1 VATGTDT
8 ATDTATALR
17 TGWEP
22 DTPSTDTLG
31 LACLRAMADRAADWA
46 GAAGGRVRR
55 APGTVLADALSP
67 CPFLNVAATATAP
80 DADTA
85 RTVAGFFP
93 EGRPFVLISPH
104 PTPDLGRSGLTPVGH
119 PPLMVRPAGGA
130 APPPPPGVTVTEVV
144 DAAELAVWD
153 RVLAEGYPMPPSPA
167 PPALLGGPTRF
178 WLARVDGEPAAVAL
192 SYTAHGVVDVEAVA
206 ALPAF
211 RRRGVG
217 AAVTWAATL
226 ADPVLP
232 AVLLSSDAGRGVYE
246 TIGYL
251 PVTRWTLW
259 WRT

>member
-46 GAAGGRVRR
+46 EAVGGRVRR
-55 APGTVLADALSP
+55 EPGTVLADALSP

-80 DADTA
+80 DVDTA
-85 RTVAGFFP
+85 RTFAGFFP
-93 EGRPFVLISPH
+93 QGRPFVLISPH
-104 PTPDLGRSGLTPVGH
+104 PTPDLGPAGLTPVGH
-119 PPLMVRPAGGA
+119 PPLMVRPAGPA

-144 DAAELAVWD
+144 DAAGLAVWD

-178 WLARVDGEPAAVAL
+178 WLARVDGEPAAVTL

-246 TIGYL
+246 SIGYL